1 MSLWSQC
8 ALTDHL
14 LITRDWAPVSS
25 PGSRAEL
32 TGRAQAQLPRSD
44 RACRFWSRAREAQC
58 SQASE
63 ISSRHNKL
71 DFSSFR
77 EKLRPGESSE
87 RYAHVTKTD
96 RDSRLTSGDI
106 GSHLSSWDF
115 SEMTDEGRILS
126 NISTMPLPIYQS
138 FKPEQ
143 RPIVSKKLSALRTE
157 SIHPD
162 AHATRDSS
170 DLTRCNVNCHTL
182 DDPAVLVFYNYY
194 RMI

>member
-1 MSLWSQC
+1 MTTTSHYSAQLLPVPVCPHWSSCDSCDDRYVMRTGGCLWSQC

-96 RDSRLTSGDI
+96 RDSRPDI
-106 GSHLSSWDF
+106 WRHLEPSV
-115 SEMTDEGRILS
+115 
-126 NISTMPLPIYQS
+126 
-138 FKPEQ
+138 
-143 RPIVSKKLSALRTE
+143 IVGLFRN
-157 SIHPD
+157 D
-162 AHATRDSS
+162 G
-170 DLTRCNVNCHTL
+170 
-182 DDPAVLVFYNYY
+182 
-194 RMI
+194 

>member
-1 MSLWSQC
+1 MRTGGCLWSQC

-96 RDSRLTSGDI
+96 RDSRPDI
-106 GSHLSSWDF
+106 WRHLEPSVILSSWDF

-143 RPIVSKKLSALRTE
+143 RPIVSKKLS
-157 SIHPD
+157 
-162 AHATRDSS
+162 
-170 DLTRCNVNCHTL
+170 TL
-182 DDPAVLVFYNYY
+182 
-194 RMI
+194 